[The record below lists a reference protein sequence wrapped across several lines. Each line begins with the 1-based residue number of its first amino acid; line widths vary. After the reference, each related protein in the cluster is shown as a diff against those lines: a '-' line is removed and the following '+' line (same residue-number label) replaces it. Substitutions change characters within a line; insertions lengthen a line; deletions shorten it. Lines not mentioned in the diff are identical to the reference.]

1 MEPEYD
7 STQFFLVQRL
17 GKRIVPVQPG
27 SASHLE
33 VPLLF
38 AGRVGPIAQESGP
51 STQPFLYNFLS
62 SVSAQIDICPRPC
75 EWLDTNH

>member
-7 STQFFLVQRL
+7 STQLLYVQRL
-17 GKRIVPVQPG
+17 GKRIVPVQSG

-51 STQPFLYNFLS
+51 STQPFLYFLS